1 MLKEGPEDKST
12 VLRRPRSSRGPRSV
26 IIRTRV
32 TLEEVTWLEQCAAY
46 SGLSLSAYTRLVILS
61 RKLPPPPLTR
71 EALNQLRGIG
81 NELAQALGTL
91 RWSCGQ
97 GSITDED
104 LEYFEERFGRLY
116 ALLKDLTVK
125 LAAQ

>member
-81 NELAQALGTL
+81 NEFAQAIGTL

>member
-46 SGLSLSAYTRLVILS
+46 YGLSLSAYTRLVILS
-61 RKLPPPPLTR
+61 RKLPPLPLAR

-81 NELAQALGTL
+81 NELNQVIGTL

-125 LAAQ
+125 LEAQ

>member
-1 MLKEGPEDKST
+1 MPKEGPEDKST
-12 VLRRPRSSRGPRSV
+12 VLRRPRSSRGPRSI

-46 SGLSLSAYTRLVILS
+46 YGLSLSAYTRLVILS

-81 NELAQALGTL
+81 NEFDQAIGTL